1 MTPLDAVKAAAG
13 RPLPVTGR
21 IAKLSAP
28 RSARILRR
36 SRVLAAIDRMSR
48 STICWVAAPAGYG
61 KTTAVIDYLESTETP
76 HVWFRIDEGDQDIA
90 RFFQYLAQ
98 SLASAGGMPVFG
110 VEYAEQPK
118 EFARRFFRAY
128 FARLKPGTI
137 LVLDDLHDADTPEFR
152 TVLSVMFRE
161 LPDTVRCIC
170 VSRTLP
176 QGELGDLVLR
186 GQMAVVDRSALEF
199 STSEARDFIELRS
212 RNAAAAVDVESARGW
227 AIGLVFLADHG
238 SAVGP
243 DDTNG
248 TAPGGQN
255 ALSDVLGR
263 HFFLSLP
270 VADQDMLLKLNLLPE
285 ISAELADVMIGS
297 GEAGKLLDRLYRRQL
312 LVTRSENSRDVF
324 HLHDLLRG
332 FLDRRF
338 AQEVAREEQQSLRR
352 KAAKVLVEAG
362 REDEAIHLALQA
374 EDWDQASELIL
385 NRAEAVLAQGHR
397 ATLIEWCGRL
407 PEAVMNGWHFYWLG
421 VAHMPDDAAAERWLS
436 RAWHAFDEAD
446 DLRGLCLTVSR
457 AVLVKTASWRTY
469 EGLSMWTRRA
479 FELIERGLPEMPS
492 EEAMLV
498 RIGMVRA
505 LNFGDDYYGNNPAGQ
520 ALETELLERLTRNP
534 EQDPSGLRLLASESL
549 IEHSVS
555 VMRADLFTKA
565 VDSVVD
571 DLNNRDV
578 LPWILGMWLVEF
590 GAKSGRYFPY
600 KRRGFPYPS
609 AEAALRA
616 AIAIGER
623 ESLKGVEF
631 GGLYHLQMQMKFRN
645 DFAEFHQVVGRLA
658 EIADSRFS
666 TQVAI
671 VANCYATLHARQGD
685 FAAAYQD
692 CERFMAASETAN
704 EPMVERWAHYITKF
718 QVLLA
723 DRKPREAAALLS
735 DLLPRLDGGARK
747 RTEIC
752 ILAAAALE
760 SLWEQ
765 DLHYGHRLK
774 IFLQALRDISWPM
787 VLLNVPELLAELL
800 GDALE
805 RGIEPKL
812 CRSLIAER
820 RLDVP
825 QRRPATWP
833 WPLKVHVLGGFR
845 LELDG
850 DPLHLGAKPPTKALD
865 ILRVLAISKDNTCSL
880 EALQDWLWP
889 DLDGDQARAACEQ
902 ALHRLR
908 KLLGRT
914 DLIVQ
919 REGKL
924 RLASDKVW
932 VDLADWDARLKAA
945 ATANGEAAGLRPEA
959 EALFLAFPGPLFLH
973 ERASFWSLAVAERVR
988 RDLIDL
994 SLRIGQRL
1002 ETAGNARE
1010 ARSVY
1015 LRTLDLYP
1023 DAGPIC
1029 KALIKGQ
1036 LSCRDFEG
1044 AVEDYTRYERT
1055 LRAAGE
1061 AAPAAEIRAL
1071 VEPYLVR
1078 HTRWSS

>member
-1 MTPLDAVKAAAG
+1 MTALDAIDADAR
-13 RPLPVTGR
+13 RPLSGTGR
-21 IAKLSAP
+21 IAKLAAP

-36 SRVLAAIDRMSR
+36 NRVLEAIGQKSR
-48 STICWVAAPAGYG
+48 SSVCWVAAPAGYG
-61 KTTAVIDYLESTETP
+61 KTTAVIDYLESVAAP

-98 SLASAGGMPVFG
+98 SLASPAVGDMPVFG

-128 FARLKPGTI
+128 FARLRPGTI
-137 LVLDDLHDADTPEFR
+137 LVLDDLQDADTPEFR
-152 TVLSVMFRE
+152 AVLSVMFRE

-170 VSRTLP
+170 ISRTLP
-176 QGELGDLVLR
+176 HNELGDLVLK
-186 GQMAVVDRSALEF
+186 GQVAVVDRWALEF
-199 STSEARDFIELRS
+199 STSEARDFVKLRS
-212 RNAAAAVDVESARGW
+212 RNGAVPVDVEAARGW
-227 AIGLVFLADHG
+227 AIGLVLLADHG

-243 DDTNG
+243 DDTTG

-270 VADQDMLLKLNLLPE
+270 AADQDMLLKLNLLPE

-297 GEAGKLLDRLYRRQL
+297 SEAGKLLDRLYRRQL
-312 LVTRSENSRDVF
+312 LVTRTENSRDVF
-324 HLHDLLRG
+324 HLHDLLRD

-338 AQEVAREEQQSLRR
+338 AQRVTAEEQKSLKQR
-352 KAAKVLVEAG
+352 AAKVLADAG
-362 REDEAIHLALQA
+362 RYDEAIHLALQA
-374 EDWDQASELIL
+374 EDWDQASGLML
-385 NRAEAVLAQGHR
+385 SRAETVLAQGHR
-397 ATLIEWCGRL
+397 TTFIEWVGRL
-407 PEAVMNGWHFYWLG
+407 PEAFMNGWHFYWLG
-421 VAHMPDDAAAERWLS
+421 VAHMPNDAAAEHWLS
-436 RAWHAFDEAD
+436 KAWHAFGEAD
-446 DLRGLCLTVSR
+446 DQRGLCLTVSR
-457 AVLVKTASWRTY
+457 AVLVKTDSWRTY
-469 EGLSMWTRRA
+469 EGLSAWTRRA
-479 FELIERGLPEMPS
+479 FEIIERGLPKLPS

-505 LNFGDDYYGNNPAGQ
+505 LNFGDDYYRNSPDGQ

-534 EQDPSGLRLLASESL
+534 EHDPSGLRLLASETL

-565 VDSVVD
+565 VDSVVE
-571 DLNNRDV
+571 DLSDKEV
-578 LPWILGMWLVEF
+578 LPWVLGMWLVEF

-609 AEAALRA
+609 AEAALRE

-645 DFAEFHQVVGRLA
+645 DFAELDQVVERLA

-671 VANCYATLHARQGD
+671 VANCYAALHARQGD
-685 FAAAYQD
+685 FAAAYED
-692 CERFMAASETAN
+692 CERFMAASEAAN
-704 EPMVERWAHYITKF
+704 EPMVERWAHCITKF

-735 DLLPRLDGGARK
+735 DLLPRLNGGARK

-760 SLWEQ
+760 SLWDQ
-765 DLHYGHRLK
+765 GPRYGDRLK
-774 IFLQALRDISWPM
+774 VFMEALRDVSWPM

-812 CRSLIAER
+812 CRSLIRER
-820 RLDVP
+820 RLDAP
-825 QRRPATWP
+825 QRRPTAWP

-850 DPLHLGAKPPTKALD
+850 NPLNLGAKPSTKALD

-880 EALQDWLWP
+880 ETVQDWLWP

-932 VDLADWDARLKAA
+932 VDLADWDARLKSVT
-945 ATANGEAAGLRPEA
+945 TANGEAAGLRPEA

-973 ERASFWSLAVAERVR
+973 ERASFWSLAAAEKVR

-994 SLRIGQRL
+994 GLRTGQRL
-1002 ETAGNARE
+1002 ETTGNVQE
-1010 ARSVY
+1010 ARSIY
-1015 LRTLDLYP
+1015 LRALDLYP
-1023 DAGPIC
+1023 DAGPVY
-1029 KALIKGQ
+1029 KALIRER
-1036 LSCRDFEG
+1036 LSRGDVEG
-1044 AVEDYTRYERT
+1044 AVDDYARYERA
-1055 LRAAGE
+1055 LRGAGE

-1078 HTRWSS
+1078 HTR

>member
-1 MTPLDAVKAAAG
+1 MTPLDAVEADAN
-13 RPLPVTGR
+13 RPHSGTGR
-21 IAKLSAP
+21 LAKLAAP

-36 SRVLAAIDRMSR
+36 NRVLEAIDLKSR
-48 STICWVAAPAGYG
+48 SSVCWVAAPAGYG
-61 KTTAVIDYLESTETP
+61 KTTAVIDYLESIDAP

-98 SLASAGGMPVFG
+98 SLASAADMPVFG

-152 TVLSVMFRE
+152 AMLSVMFRE

-170 VSRTLP
+170 ASRTLP
-176 QGELGDLVLR
+176 QEELGDLVLK
-186 GQMAVVDRSALEF
+186 GQMAVVNRSALEF
-199 STSEARDFIELRS
+199 SAEEARDLVQLRS
-212 RNAAAAVDVESARGW
+212 RNAAVSFDVAAARGW
-227 AIGLVFLADHG
+227 AIGLVLLADHG

-243 DDTNG
+243 DDTVF
-248 TAPGGQN
+248 GGPN

-270 VADQDMLLKLNLLPE
+270 AADQEMLLKLNLLPE
-285 ISAELADVMIGS
+285 ISAELANVMIGS
-297 GEAGKLLDRLYRRQL
+297 DEAGKLLDRLYRRQL
-312 LVTRSENSRDVF
+312 LVTRLENSRDTF
-324 HLHDLLRG
+324 YLHDLLRD

-338 AQEVAREEQQSLRR
+338 AQHVVMEEQRSLRR
-352 KAAKVLVEAG
+352 KAAKVLAEAG
-362 REDEAIHLALQA
+362 RPDEAIHLALQA

-385 NRAEAVLAQGHR
+385 SRAEAVLAQGGR
-397 ATLIEWCGRL
+397 ATFIEWCGRL
-407 PEAVMNGWHFYWLG
+407 PEAFMNGWHFYWLG

-436 RAWHAFDEAD
+436 RAWQAFGEAD

-479 FELIERGLPEMPS
+479 FELIERGLPELPP

-498 RIGMVRA
+498 RIGMMRA
-505 LNFGDDYYGNNPAGQ
+505 LNFADDYYGNSPAGQ

-534 EQDPSGLRLLASESL
+534 ERDPSGLRLLASETL

-555 VMRADLFTKA
+555 TMRADLFTKA
-565 VDSVVD
+565 VDSVVE
-571 DLNNRDV
+571 DLGDKDV
-578 LPWILGMWLVEF
+578 LPWVLGMWLVAF

-600 KRRGFPYPS
+600 RRKGFPYPS
-609 AEAALRA
+609 AEAALRE

-645 DFAEFHQVVGRLA
+645 DFAEFHQVVARLA
-658 EIADSRFS
+658 EIADSRFT
-666 TQVAI
+666 TQVAV
-671 VANCYATLHARQGD
+671 VADCNAALHARQGD
-685 FAAAYQD
+685 FVAAYQD
-692 CERFMAASETAN
+692 CERFMAAIEAAN
-704 EPMVERWAHYITKF
+704 EPMVERWPHYITNF

-735 DLLPRLDGGARK
+735 DLLPRLEGGARK

-752 ILAAAALE
+752 ILGAAALE
-760 SLWEQ
+760 SLW
-765 DLHYGHRLK
+765 DGDPHYGDRLK
-774 IFLQALRDISWPM
+774 LFMVALRDISWPM
-787 VLLNVPELLAELL
+787 VLLNVPDLLAELL
-800 GDALE
+800 GDALA
-805 RGIEPKL
+805 RSFEPKL

-820 RLDVP
+820 RLDAP
-825 QRRPATWP
+825 QRRPAAWP

-850 DPLHLGAKPPTKALD
+850 NPLPLGAKPPTKALD
-865 ILRVLAISKDNTCSL
+865 ILRVLAISKDNTSSM
-880 EALQDWLWP
+880 ETLQDWLWP

-908 KLLGRT
+908 KLLGRI

-919 REGKL
+919 REGRL

-932 VDLADWDARLKAA
+932 IDLADWDARLKSA
-945 ATANGEAAGLRPEA
+945 ATTYGEAAELRPDA
-959 EALFLAFPGPLFLH
+959 KTLFLTFPGPLFLH
-973 ERASFWSLAVAERVR
+973 ERASFWSLAAAEKVR

-994 SLRIGQRL
+994 ALRIGQRL
-1002 ETAGNARE
+1002 EATNAHE
-1010 ARSVY
+1010 ARSIY
-1015 LRTLDLYP
+1015 QRTLDLYP
-1023 DAGPIC
+1023 DAGPVC
-1029 KALIKGQ
+1029 KALIKER
-1036 LSCRDFEG
+1036 LSRRDFEG
-1044 AVEDYTRYERT
+1044 AVDDYARYERA

-1071 VEPYLVR
+1071 VDPYLVR
-1078 HTRWSS
+1078 HTR

>member
-1 MTPLDAVKAAAG
+1 
-13 RPLPVTGR
+13 
-21 IAKLSAP
+21 
-28 RSARILRR
+28 
-36 SRVLAAIDRMSR
+36 MSR

-61 KTTAVIDYLESTETP
+61 KTTAVIDYLESTEAP

-98 SLASAGGMPVFG
+98 SLASAGDMPVFG

-128 FARLKPGTI
+128 FARLKAGTI
-137 LVLDDLHDADTPEFR
+137 LVLDDLHDADTHEFR

-161 LPDTVRCIC
+161 LPDTIRCVC

-176 QGELGDLVLR
+176 QEELGDLVLK
-186 GQMAVVDRSALEF
+186 GQMAVIDRSALEF
-199 STSEARDFIELRS
+199 STSEARDFVKLRS
-212 RNAAAAVDVESARGW
+212 NNGAASVHVEAARGW
-227 AIGLVFLADHG
+227 AIGLVLLADHG

-270 VADQDMLLKLNLLPE
+270 AADQDMLLKLNLLPE

-297 GEAGKLLDRLYRRQL
+297 GEARKLLDRLYRRQL

-324 HLHDLLRG
+324 CLHDLLRD

-338 AQEVAREEQQSLRR
+338 AQQVTREEQQSLRR
-352 KAAKVLVEAG
+352 KAAKILVEAG
-362 REDEAIHLALQA
+362 RRDEAIHLALQA
-374 EDWDQASELIL
+374 EDWGQASGLIL

-397 ATLIEWCGRL
+397 ATFIEWCGRL
-407 PEAVMNGWHFYWLG
+407 PEAVMSGWHFYWLG
-421 VAHMPDDAAAERWLS
+421 VAHMPDDAAAEHWLS
-436 RAWHAFDEAD
+436 RAWHAFGEAD
-446 DLRGLCLTVSR
+446 DLRGLSLTVSR
-457 AVLVKTASWRTY
+457 AVLVKTDSWRTY
-469 EGLSMWTRRA
+469 EGLSTWTRRA
-479 FELIERGLPEMPS
+479 FEIIERGLPEMPS

-505 LNFGDDYYGNNPAGQ
+505 LNFGDDYYGNSPAGQ
-520 ALETELLERLTRNP
+520 ALEAELLERLTRNP
-534 EQDPSGLRLLASESL
+534 ERDPSGLRLLASESL

-555 VMRADLFTKA
+555 IMRADLFTKA
-565 VDSVVD
+565 VDSVVE
-571 DLNNRDV
+571 DLSDKEV
-578 LPWILGMWLVEF
+578 LPWVLGMWLVEF

-600 KRRGFPYPS
+600 RRRGFPFPS
-609 AEAALRA
+609 AEAALRE

-645 DFAEFHQVVGRLA
+645 DFAEFHQVVERLA

-685 FAAAYQD
+685 FTAAYQD
-692 CERFMAASETAN
+692 CGRFMAASEAAN
-704 EPMVERWAHYITKF
+704 EPMVERWAHYLTKF

-760 SLWEQ
+760 SLWKQ
-765 DLHYGHRLK
+765 DLHYGDRLK
-774 IFLQALRDISWPM
+774 VFLQALRDISWPM

-812 CRSLIAER
+812 CRSLIGER

-850 DPLHLGAKPPTKALD
+850 NPLHLGAKPPTKALD

-880 EALQDWLWP
+880 ETLQDWLWP

-932 VDLADWDARLKAA
+932 VDLADWDALLKAV
-945 ATANGEAAGLRPEA
+945 ATANGEAAGLHPEA

-973 ERASFWSLAVAERVR
+973 ERASFWSLAAAERVR

-994 SLRIGQRL
+994 GLRIGRRL
-1002 ETAGNARE
+1002 ETANNARE

-1036 LSCRDFEG
+1036 LSRRDFEG

-1055 LRAAGE
+1055 LHAAGE

-1078 HTRWSS
+1078 HTR

>member
-1 MTPLDAVKAAAG
+1 R
-13 RPLPVTGR
+13 RPLSGTGR
-21 IAKLSAP
+21 IAKLAAP

-36 SRVLAAIDRMSR
+36 NRVLEAIDWKSR

-61 KTTAVIDYLESTETP
+61 KTTAVIDYLESVEAP

-98 SLASAGGMPVFG
+98 SLASPAVGNMPVFG

-152 TVLSVMFRE
+152 ALLSVMFRE

-176 QGELGDLVLR
+176 QEELGDLVLR
-186 GQMAVVDRSALEF
+186 GQMAVIDRWALEF
-199 STSEARDFIELRS
+199 STSEARDLIKLRS
-212 RNAAAAVDVESARGW
+212 KNVSVDVEAARGW
-227 AIGLVFLADHG
+227 AIGLVLLADHG
-238 SAVGP
+238 PAVGP

-270 VADQDMLLKLNLLPE
+270 AADQDMLLKLNLLPE
-285 ISAELADVMIGS
+285 ISAELADEMIGS

-312 LVTRSENSRDVF
+312 LVTRTENSRDIF
-324 HLHDLLRG
+324 HLHDLLRD

-338 AQEVAREEQQSLRR
+338 AQRVPIEEQQSLKRR
-352 KAAKVLVEAG
+352 AAKVLADAD
-362 REDEAIHLALQA
+362 RPDEAIHLALQA
-374 EDWDQASELIL
+374 EDWDRASELML
-385 NRAEAVLAQGHR
+385 SRAEAVLAQGHR
-397 ATLIEWCGRL
+397 TTFIEWCGRL
-407 PEAVMNGWHFYWLG
+407 PEASMNGWHFYWLG
-421 VAHMPDDAAAERWLS
+421 VAHMPDDAAAEHWLS
-436 RAWHAFDEAD
+436 KAWHAFGEAD
-446 DLRGLCLTVSR
+446 DQRGLCLTVSR
-457 AVLVKTASWRTY
+457 AVLVKTDSWRTY
-469 EGLSMWTRRA
+469 EGLSTWTRRA
-479 FELIERGLPEMPS
+479 FELIERGLPELPS

-505 LNFGDDYYGNNPAGQ
+505 LNFGDDYYGNSPAGQ

-534 EQDPSGLRLLASESL
+534 EHDPSGLRLLASETL

-555 VMRADLFTKA
+555 TMRADLFTKA
-565 VDSVVD
+565 VDSVVE
-571 DLNNRDV
+571 DLSDKEV
-578 LPWILGMWLVEF
+578 LPWVLGMWLVEF

-609 AEAALRA
+609 AEAALRE

-645 DFAEFHQVVGRLA
+645 DFAEFHQVVERLA
-658 EIADSRFS
+658 EIADSRFT

-685 FAAAYQD
+685 FAAAYRD
-692 CERFMAASETAN
+692 CERFMAASEAAN

-723 DRKPREAAALLS
+723 DRKPREAATLLS

-752 ILAAAALE
+752 ILAADALE
-760 SLWEQ
+760 SLW
-765 DLHYGHRLK
+765 DGDSHYSDRLK
-774 IFLQALRDISWPM
+774 IFMEALRDISWPM
-787 VLLNVPELLAELL
+787 VLLNVPDLLAELL

-812 CRSLIAER
+812 CRSLIGER
-820 RLDVP
+820 RLDAP
-825 QRRPATWP
+825 QRRPVAWP

-850 DPLHLGAKPPTKALD
+850 NPLHLGAKPPTKALD

-880 EALQDWLWP
+880 ETLQDWLWP

-908 KLLGRT
+908 KLLGRI

-932 VDLADWDARLKAA
+932 VDLADWDARLKAVM
-945 ATANGEAAGLRPEA
+945 TTNGEALRAEA

-973 ERASFWSLAVAERVR
+973 ERASFWSLAAAEKVR

-994 SLRIGQRL
+994 GLRIGQRL
-1002 ETAGNARE
+1002 EATGNAHE
-1010 ARSVY
+1010 ARSIY
-1015 LRTLDLYP
+1015 LRTLDHYP
-1023 DAGPIC
+1023 DAGPVC
-1029 KALIKGQ
+1029 KALIKER
-1036 LSCRDFEG
+1036 LARRDFEA
-1044 AVEDYTRYERT
+1044 AVDDYARYERA

-1061 AAPAAEIRAL
+1061 AAPAVEIRAL
-1071 VEPYLVR
+1071 VEPYLAR
-1078 HTRWSS
+1078 LTR